1 MNVGNTIYMNNML
14 LESGLM
20 KSRGLSKG
28 VRFGQVLWNLIVF
41 K

>member
-1 MNVGNTIYMNNML
+1 MNAGNTIYMNNKL
-14 LESGLM
+14 LEAFLM
-20 KSRGLSKG
+20 KNRGLAKG